1 MFRLATC
8 GRTPRSPTQE
18 KKNTFAFFIVLS
30 YNRLPDR
37 SQNRS
42 RIVVKN
48 YETTLNGI
56 EGRDSLVFV
65 RFLLKNCMP
74 EL

>member
-18 KKNTFAFFIVLS
+18 MKNSFVFFILLS
-30 YNRLPDR
+30 YNQLRKGSKD
-37 SQNRS
+37 S

-48 YETTLNGI
+48 YETTLNGV
-56 EGRDSLVFV
+56 EGEIHLYS
-65 RFLLKNCMP
+65 
-74 EL
+74 